1 MRPFAPQVARLTNR
15 TSAAYPSVQSAV
27 GVFSTGYHS
36 TSTPTKNA
44 RMSSTTNTGELKLE
58 NTDIKT
64 APGVDL
70 SSEQRTL
77 VASVLDLFAGRPSL
91 AKLQLWKDDAV
102 FSDPI
107 TVAKGR
113 KEFEP
118 QWVSLDMP
126 SASRQNHT
134 RNKPSNKA
142 FLKQYGLQTAF
153 SAIERKSHSVTSAGN
168 PIEMDM
174 TTMYKVK
181 GIGKE
186 TTITSKV
193 NIFHEGGKITKVED
207 KWDGKLP
214 DSGIANVSKP
224 WTNAVDPRFW
234 ANYWLGWSYSLL
246 VFVHDRWWWMVR
258 DFVISSFENS
268 TLHPLT

>member
-1 MRPFAPQVARLTNR
+1 
-15 TSAAYPSVQSAV
+15 
-27 GVFSTGYHS
+27 
-36 TSTPTKNA
+36 
-44 RMSSTTNTGELKLE
+44 MSSTNVGELKLE

-70 SSEQRTL
+70 NSEQRTL
-77 VASVLDLFAGRPSL
+77 ISSVLDLFAGRPSL

-118 QWVSLDMP
+118 QWVSSTSIISTQKKM
-126 SASRQNHT
+126 T
-134 RNKPSNKA
+134 KPSNDP
-142 FLKQYGLQTAF
+142 FQKQYGLQTAF
-153 SAIERKSHSVTSAGN
+153 SEIERKSHSVTSAGN

-181 GIGKE
+181 GLGKE

-193 NIFHEGGKITKVED
+193 NIFHEGGKITRVED

-214 DSGIANVSKP
+214 DSGIVNVSRS
-224 WTNAVDPRFW
+224 WTNAVDPRFS
-234 ANYWLGWSYSLL
+234 ANYWLGWGYSLL
-246 VFVHDRWWWMVR
+246 VAVHDSWWWMVR
-258 DFVISSFENS
+258 DRFLFFLSSGRIGIASSYHDHHHLPRPSQTAKPTKPPKPKPN
-268 TLHPLT
+268 